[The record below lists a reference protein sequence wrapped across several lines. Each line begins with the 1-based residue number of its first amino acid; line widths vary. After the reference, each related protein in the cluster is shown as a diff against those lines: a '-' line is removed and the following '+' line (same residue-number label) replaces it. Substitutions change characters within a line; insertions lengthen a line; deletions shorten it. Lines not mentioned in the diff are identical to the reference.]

1 METPE
6 VRKSP
11 LSRHLEAIPPSG
23 IRRFFDLIRSM
34 EGVVSLG
41 VGEPDY
47 ATPWHIREAGIYAL
61 EKGYTMYTPN
71 RGLPQLREAIA
82 RYLEENYGVA
92 YNPETEVLVTVG
104 VSQGLDLAMR
114 AILNAGEEVIIP
126 DPAYVAYVPCALLAG
141 GKPVPIPTREE
152 EGFRLSPERVA
163 RAITPAT
170 KALLFGYPAN
180 PTGTVMPRK
189 ELLAL
194 AELVGKHQLIAVS
207 DEIYARLVYDGEHTC
222 FASLPG
228 MKERTIL
235 LGGFSKA
242 YAMTGWR
249 LGYACAPAEIIE
261 AMTRVHQYTM
271 MCAPIM
277 AQMAALEAIRNGDA
291 AVKEMAREYNH
302 RRRAIVK
309 GLNAIGLRC
318 PEPHGAFYA
327 FPSIQASGLSS
338 EEFAEKLLME
348 EKVAVVPGSAFG
360 ACGEGYVRCCY
371 AVSLPAI
378 EEALKRMGRF
388 MARYGR

>member
-6 VRKSP
+6 VRRSP
-11 LSRHLEAIPPSG
+11 LSQRLEAIPPSG
-23 IRRFFDLIRSM
+23 IRRFFDLVRSV
-34 EGVVSLG
+34 EGIISLG
-41 VGEPDY
+41 VGEPDF

-71 RGLPQLREAIA
+71 TGLPQLREAIA
-82 RYLEENYGVA
+82 RYIEENYGVA

-104 VSQGLDLAMR
+104 VSQGMDLAMR
-114 AILNAGEEVIIP
+114 AIINPGEEVIIP

-141 GKPVPIPTREE
+141 GKPVPIPTTGE
-152 EGFRLSPERVA
+152 EGFRLSHERVA

-180 PTGTVMPRK
+180 PTGTVMPRR
-189 ELLAL
+189 ELMAL
-194 AELVGKHQLIAVS
+194 AELVRKHQLIAVS
-207 DEIYARLVYDGEHTC
+207 DEIYARLVYEGEHTC
-222 FASLPG
+222 FAALPG

-309 GLNAIGLRC
+309 GLNAIGLPC
-318 PEPHGAFYA
+318 PEPQGAFYA
-327 FPSIQASGLSS
+327 FPSIRATGLSS
-338 EEFAEKLLME
+338 EEFTEKLLME
-348 EKVAVVPGSAFG
+348 EKVAVVHGSTFG

>member
-6 VRKSP
+6 VRRSP
-11 LSRHLEAIPPSG
+11 LSQRLEAIPPSG
-23 IRRFFDLIRSM
+23 IRRFFDLVRSV
-34 EGVVSLG
+34 EGIISLG
-41 VGEPDY
+41 VGEPDF

-71 RGLPQLREAIA
+71 TGLPQLREAIA
-82 RYLEENYGVA
+82 RYIEENYGVA

-104 VSQGLDLAMR
+104 VSQGMDLAMR
-114 AILNAGEEVIIP
+114 AILNPGEEVIIP

-141 GKPVPIPTREE
+141 GKPVPIPTTGE
-152 EGFRLSPERVA
+152 EGFRLSHERVA

-180 PTGTVMPRK
+180 PTGTVMPRR
-189 ELLAL
+189 ELMAL
-194 AELVGKHQLIAVS
+194 AELVRKHQLIAVS
-207 DEIYARLVYDGEHTC
+207 DEIYARLVYEGEHTC
-222 FASLPG
+222 FAALPG

-249 LGYACAPAEIIE
+249 LGYACAPTEIIE

-291 AVKEMAREYNH
+291 AVEEMAREYNH

-309 GLNAIGLRC
+309 GLNAIGLPC
-318 PEPHGAFYA
+318 PEPQGAFYA
-327 FPSIQASGLSS
+327 FPSIRATGLSS
-338 EEFAEKLLME
+338 EEFTEKLLME
-348 EKVAVVPGSAFG
+348 EKVAVVHGSTFG

>member
-11 LSRHLEAIPPSG
+11 LSRRLEAIPPSG
-23 IRRFFDLIRSM
+23 IRRFFDLVRSV
-34 EGVVSLG
+34 EGIISLG

-47 ATPWHIREAGIYAL
+47 STPWHIREAGIYAL

-71 RGLPQLREAIA
+71 TGLPRLREAIA
-82 RYLEENYGVA
+82 RYIEENYGVA

-104 VSQGLDLAMR
+104 VSQGMDLAMR
-114 AILNAGEEVIIP
+114 AILNPGEEVIIP

-141 GKPVPIPTREE
+141 GKPVPIPTTGE
-152 EGFRLSPERVA
+152 EGFRLSHEKVA
-163 RAITPAT
+163 RALTPAT

-180 PTGTVMPRK
+180 PTGTVMPRR
-189 ELLAL
+189 ELMAL
-194 AELVGKHQLIAVS
+194 AELVRKHQLIAVS
-207 DEIYARLVYDGEHTC
+207 DEIYARLVYEGEHTC
-222 FASLPG
+222 FAALPG

-249 LGYACAPAEIIE
+249 LGYACAPTEIIE

-309 GLNAIGLRC
+309 GLNAIGLPC
-318 PEPHGAFYA
+318 PEPQGAFYA
-327 FPSIQASGLSS
+327 FPSIRATGLSS
-338 EEFAEKLLME
+338 EEFTEKLLME
-348 EKVAVVPGSAFG
+348 EKVAVVHGSAFG

>member
-327 FPSIQASGLSS
+327 FPSIQASGLCS

>member
-6 VRKSP
+6 VRRSP
-11 LSRHLEAIPPSG
+11 LSQRLEAIPPSG
-23 IRRFFDLIRSM
+23 IRRFFDLVRSV
-34 EGVVSLG
+34 EGIISLG
-41 VGEPDY
+41 VGEPDF

-71 RGLPQLREAIA
+71 TGLPQLRKAIA

-104 VSQGLDLAMR
+104 VSQGMDLAMR
-114 AILNAGEEVIIP
+114 AILNPGEEVIIP

-141 GKPVPIPTREE
+141 GKPVPIPTTGE

-180 PTGTVMPRK
+180 PTGTVMPRR
-189 ELLAL
+189 ELMAL
-194 AELVGKHQLIAVS
+194 AELVRKHQLIAVS

-222 FASLPG
+222 FAALPG

-249 LGYACAPAEIIE
+249 LGYACAPTEIIE

-309 GLNAIGLRC
+309 GLNAIGLPC
-318 PEPHGAFYA
+318 PEPQGAFYA
-327 FPSIQASGLSS
+327 FPSIRATGLSS
-338 EEFAEKLLME
+338 EEFTEKLLME
-348 EKVAVVPGSAFG
+348 EKVAVVHGSTFG